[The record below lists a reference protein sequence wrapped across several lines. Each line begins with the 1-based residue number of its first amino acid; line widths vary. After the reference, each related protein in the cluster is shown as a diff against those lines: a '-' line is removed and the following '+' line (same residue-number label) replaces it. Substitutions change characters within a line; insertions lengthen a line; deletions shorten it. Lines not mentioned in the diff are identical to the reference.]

1 MANKELAKRSTM
13 DRLAALAGAGAGVA
27 GASAV
32 GTAIGGAGLLGS
44 IGSAVGLTVAVATP
58 VGWLVGGAALG
69 AAALY
74 GGSKIVGAKG
84 VSDGDAKA
92 HRQFNSDIE
101 KKLYM
106 QLTTKLS
113 QKDSKTAKTLLNR
126 IPSDYNDW
134 KNDMNDG
141 LDKGTASATEIIST
155 CCELLGED
163 SSQYLDD
170 NNFSTTEIEL
180 TIKIAILMAL
190 ADGDFTDDEGILIR
204 NKVVGFF
211 ELSNV
216 LDESEIDLIFSQA
229 RGTEEQQ
236 EQLKAMS
243 FEEIQSL
250 FVVFFLTIENT
261 RLKTMLIDFL
271 AEIAEADG
279 EISEKEVQLYNI
291 FIGLLNAEA
300 SIENYTSHLENLTK
314 VKSDFLYSHQGSD
327 SEAYAKKVK
336 NALGSYA
343 KGINNGMVM
352 SLYDATVFGKADNGF
367 IVTPLAIITDQSED
381 TRVIPLGSIYGAGL
395 SENGDLLF
403 YGEPDENNNMHA
415 IAELSCP
422 AEELSEFVTFI
433 EKIIEINNNYEE
445 VGGEAILDDTQEW
458 HLAQNGNQLGLH
470 SLQDIDSKFKTDDLS
485 SDGLL
490 VWKDGMAEWL
500 PATEIEEINA
510 IIEKYKVAT
519 PPPLPSTPPPLPS

>member
-113 QKDSKTAKTLLNR
+113 QKDSNTAKTLLNKL
-126 IPSDYNDW
+126 PSDYNEW
-134 KNDMNDG
+134 KEDALDG
-141 LDKGTASATEIIST
+141 LNKGSMAATEIISM
-155 CCELLGED
+155 CCELLEED

-180 TIKIAILMAL
+180 TIKIAILMGL
-190 ADGDFTDDEGILIR
+190 ADGDFSDDEGILIR
-204 NKVVGFF
+204 NKVTQFF
-211 ELSNV
+211 KLDEV

-229 RGTEEQQ
+229 MGTEEQQ
-236 EQLKAMS
+236 EQLTTMS
-243 FEEIQSL
+243 FEEIQTL
-250 FVVFFLTIENT
+250 FVVFFLIIEDD
-261 RLKTMLIDFL
+261 RLKEMLIDFL
-271 AEIAEADG
+271 AEIADADG
-279 EISEKEVQLYNI
+279 DISRNEKELKAI
-291 FIGLLNAEA
+291 FDGLLLGEKNVERYV
-300 SIENYTSHLENLTK
+300 EQLEQLTK
-314 VKSDFLYSHQGSD
+314 IKSDYLYSYKGKD
-327 SEAYAKKVK
+327 SKKYATKVQ
-336 NALGSYA
+336 NALESYA
-343 KGINNGMVM
+343 KGISSNHVI
-352 SLYDATVFGKADNGF
+352 SLYDSTTFGKADDGF
-367 IVTPLAIITDQSED
+367 IVTPFAIITNQAFKV
-381 TRVIPLGSIYGAGL
+381 RVIPLASIYRFDIFDSDSVSFFGADDTYALARLNIKVEDTMEFL
-395 SENGDLLF
+395 S
-403 YGEPDENNNMHA
+403 
-415 IAELSCP
+415 
-422 AEELSEFVTFI
+422 FI
-433 EKIIEINNNYEE
+433 EKIVEINNSNEYIEDNP
-445 VGGEAILDDTQEW
+445 IFDTTQEW

-470 SLQDIDSKFKTDDLS
+470 SLQDIDTKFKDGDLS

-500 PATEIEEINA
+500 PATEIEKINT
-510 IIEKYKVAT
+510 IIEAYKVAT